1 VKEYKIRMRIKKVQR
16 PGKCCLSRFHVNTMQ
31 DQSVESG
38 IVPENN
44 KRSYSV
50 TSGRNGKQPVCRINA
65 KGLLVHCLAVGFR
78 TPRATPYRQI

>member
-1 VKEYKIRMRIKKVQR
+1 
-16 PGKCCLSRFHVNTMQ
+16 MQ
-31 DQSVESG
+31 DQSIESG

-65 KGLLVHCLAVGFR
+65 KGLAQSIVGGRFSHTCAR
-78 TPRATPYRQI
+78 LRIGKYEKISEIPNHPFTV